1 MQDIK
6 KAPIFASFLI
16 AGFIG
21 LFSETALNMALA
33 QLITDLGVQPTTI
46 QWLTTGYLLTLGVL
60 VPISGLLVQKFT
72 TRQLFFT
79 SLLFSILGTIIAA
92 LAPTFTV
99 LLIARVVQA
108 IGTAILLPVMF
119 NTVLLI
125 FPIEKRGSAMGI
137 MGLVILFAPAISPTA
152 SGIILQYLTWH
163 YIFWITLPPL
173 IFALIF
179 GYFYMQNVG
188 ELTHPKIDILSV
200 LLSTIGFGGIVYG
213 FSVAGEKGWT
223 NLLVVATLTAGVI
236 GLALFTWRQGRLDKP
251 MINLRI
257 LQYPMFVLGLLAVF
271 IAFMCILSTM
281 ILLPMYLQTTL
292 ALATFA
298 AGLLLLP
305 GGLINGFF
313 APVVGKLFD
322 QYGARVLVIP
332 GFILIVVTYIF
343 FIQIDETTSQLQI
356 ILLHSM
362 LMIGVSLVMAP
373 AQTNGLNQLPRE
385 LYPDGT
391 ALMNTLTQ
399 VSGAIGTA
407 IAITIMSSARDSFLA
422 THVDATPLQGFL
434 YGVQSSFKFGL
445 FMAVLGLVLSLFIK
459 SKKQLAT
466 NADTK

>member
-1 MQDIK
+1 MKDIK
-6 KAPIFASFLI
+6 KAPILTAFLI

-21 LFSETALNMALA
+21 LFSETALNMALQ
-33 QLITDLGVQPTTI
+33 QLIVDLSVAPTTI

-72 TRQLFFT
+72 TRQLFLT
-79 SLLFSILGTIIAA
+79 SLTFSIIGTIVAA
-92 LAPTFTV
+92 MAPTFIV
-99 LLIARVVQA
+99 LLIARIIQA

-119 NTVLLI
+119 NTILMI
-125 FPIEKRGSAMGI
+125 FPIEKRGSAMGL
-137 MGLVILFAPAISPTA
+137 MGLVIMFAPAISPTA
-152 SGIILQYLTWH
+152 SGIILEYFTWH

-173 IFALIF
+173 VFALIF
-179 GYFYMQNVG
+179 GYMYMQNVG
-188 ELTHPKIDILSV
+188 ELTNPKIDILSV
-200 LLSTIGFGGIVYG
+200 VFSTIGFGGIVYG
-213 FSVAGEKGWT
+213 FSIAGEHGWGDSI
-223 NLLVVATLTAGVI
+223 VISVITLGVI
-236 GLALFTWRQGRLDKP
+236 GLALFSIRQTKLEKP

-257 LQYPMFVLGLLAVF
+257 LKYPMFVIGLLSVF

-313 APVVGKLFD
+313 APIVGRLFD
-322 QYGARVLVIP
+322 TYGARVLVIP
-332 GFILIVVTYIF
+332 GFVIIIVTYLF
-343 FIQIDETTSQLQI
+343 FMQIDETTSQFQI
-356 ILLHSM
+356 VLLHSI

-391 ALMNTLTQ
+391 ALMNTLQQ

-407 IAITIMSSARDSFLA
+407 IAITIMSSSQENYLIDNPNASVQD
-422 THVDATPLQGFL
+422 GFIH
-434 YGVQSSFKFGL
+434 GVQSSFTFGL
-445 FMAVLGLVLSLFIK
+445 IMAIIGFVLSLFIK
-459 SKKQLAT
+459 SKKHLQS
-466 NADTK
+466 NQP

>member
-1 MQDIK
+1 MQQIK
-6 KAPIFASFLI
+6 KGPILAAFLI

-21 LFSETALNMALA
+21 LFSETALNMALT
-33 QLITDLGVQPTTI
+33 QLTADLNVAPTTI

-72 TRQLFFT
+72 TRQLFIT
-79 SLLFSILGTIIAA
+79 SLIFSIIGTIIAA
-92 LAPTFTV
+92 LAPTFTI
-99 LLIARVVQA
+99 LLIARIVQA
-108 IGTAILLPVMF
+108 VGTAILLPVMF

-125 FPIEKRGSAMGI
+125 FPIEKRGSAMGL
-137 MGLVILFAPAISPTA
+137 MGLVIMFAPAIAPTT
-152 SGIILQYLTWH
+152 SGIILQYFTWH
-163 YIFWITLPPL
+163 FIFWVALPPL
-173 IFALIF
+173 VFALLF

-188 ELTHPKIDILSV
+188 EITNPKIDYLSV
-200 LLSTIGFGGIVYG
+200 LFSTIGFGGIVYG

-223 NLLVVATLTAGVI
+223 AEVVVISLVAGVI
-236 GLALFTWRQGRLDKP
+236 SLALFTLRQNRLDKP
-251 MINLRI
+251 MINLAI
-257 LQYPMFVLGLLAVF
+257 LKYPMFVIGLLSVF

-281 ILLPMYLQTTL
+281 ILLPMYLQNTL

-322 QYGARVLVIP
+322 AYGARVLVIP
-332 GFILIVVTYIF
+332 GFIIIIITYLF

-356 ILLHSM
+356 VILHSIF
-362 LMIGVSLVMAP
+362 MIGVSLVMAP
-373 AQTNGLNQLPRE
+373 AQTNGLNVLPRE

-391 ALMNTLTQ
+391 ALMNTLQQ

-407 IAITIMSSARDSFLA
+407 IAITIMASA
-422 THVDATPLQGFL
+422 QEGFL
-434 YGVQSSFKFGL
+434 NDNPGALQLDGFVHGVQASFTFGL
-445 FMAVLGLVLSLFIK
+445 IMAIIGLVLSLFIK

-466 NADTK
+466 KPH

>member
-6 KAPIFASFLI
+6 KAPILASFLI
-16 AGFIG
+16 AGFVG

-33 QLITDLGVQPTTI
+33 QLITDLGVEPTTI

-72 TRQLFFT
+72 TRQLFLT
-79 SLLFSILGTIIAA
+79 SLIFSILGTIIAA
-92 LAPTFTV
+92 LAPTFAV
-99 LLIARVVQA
+99 LLIARIVQA

-125 FPIEKRGSAMGI
+125 FPIEKRGSAMGL
-137 MGLVILFAPAISPTA
+137 MGLVIMFAPAISPTA
-152 SGIILQYLTWH
+152 SGIILQYFTWH

-173 IFALIF
+173 VFALIF
-179 GYFYMQNVG
+179 GYLYMQNVG
-188 ELTHPKIDILSV
+188 ELTHPKIDFPSV

-213 FSVAGEKGWT
+213 FSIAGEKGWT
-223 NLLVVATLTAGVI
+223 NPVVVAVLVAGVV
-236 GLALFTWRQGRLDKP
+236 GLALFTWRQNRLEKP
-251 MINLRI
+251 MINLSI
-257 LQYPMFVLGLLAVF
+257 LKYPMFVLGLLSVF

-322 QYGARVLVIP
+322 NYGARVLVIP
-332 GFILIVVTYIF
+332 GFVIIVITYIF

-356 ILLHSM
+356 VLLHSV

-373 AQTNGLNQLPRE
+373 SQTNGLNQLPRE

-407 IAITIMSSARDSFLA
+407 IAITIMASAQESFLSA
-422 THVDATPLQGFL
+422 NTGATPLDGFIH
-434 YGVQSSFKFGL
+434 GVQSSFKFGL
-445 FMAVLGLVLSLFIK
+445 IMAILGLVLSLFIK
-459 SKKQLAT
+459 SKKHLNSKA
-466 NADTK
+466 